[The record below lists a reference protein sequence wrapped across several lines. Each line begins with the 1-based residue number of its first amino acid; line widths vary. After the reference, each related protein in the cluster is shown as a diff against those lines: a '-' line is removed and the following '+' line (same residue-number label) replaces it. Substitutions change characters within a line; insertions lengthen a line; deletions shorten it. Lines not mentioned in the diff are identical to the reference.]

1 MISSP
6 ALRRIQLDCA
16 NQRFNSSPVQAV
28 LQGYTLAA
36 ASTVLLLGPAFT
48 VNIGTPNK
56 VEMKHVSADPQ
67 IAVKPANPPIAA
79 ASSGDEPP
87 ALKSAQAPTAVK
99 EEGELSAAAKA
110 ISADIETPQIDKHV
124 VGTRQISPEEPAPI
138 TTPHIS
144 QKPAPAP
151 APTPHPA
158 ARHQSNTAKPQVD
171 TPFEAFTPPTL
182 PPEDSDG
189 GVSFEMASP
198 Q

>member
-67 IAVKPANPPIAA
+67 IAARPANPPVAA
-79 ASSGDEPP
+79 VSSGDETP
-87 ALKSAQAPTAVK
+87 ALKSAPAPTAAK
-99 EEGELSAAAKA
+99 KEGELSAAAKA
-110 ISADIETPQIDKHV
+110 ISADIETPQVDKHV

-144 QKPAPAP
+144 QKPAPLA
-151 APTPHPA
+151 TPHPA
-158 ARHQSNTAKPQVD
+158 TRHLSNSAKPQAD

-182 PPEDSDG
+182 PAEDSDG